1 MKNGKQKARIEI
13 ELIAGDKEETATFV
27 RAFDK
32 NNKETFSF
40 NGESVNK
47 KAYLRQVKQ
56 FNIQVDNL
64 CMVRI
69 DKLIK

>member
-13 ELIAGDKEETATFV
+13 ELTTGDNEETATFH

-40 NGESVNK
+40 NGETVTK
-47 KAYLRQVKQ
+47 KAYLLRVKKY
-56 FNIQVDNL
+56 NIQVDNL
-64 CMVRI
+64 CMVR
-69 DKLIK
+69 KR